1 MAGRP
6 FKESTLFQIQG
17 SRPQGAK
24 SLHALSFPQIR
35 MNSPQHV
42 SQRRV
47 QVRSVATRALC
58 RDDGEATGAASFC
71 CSLPAYT
78 RVWFPGTLLGFFA
91 CWWPYWPPFGHKD
104 KTCWLSPPGPLLQRS
119 LHRPEGMP
127 SVGTYSGA
135 VPCPATE
142 RPHRAPP
149 GGPPLWPAR
158 GAAYPILLPTV
169 LLPASSFVCALA
181 LPERRLHKAG
191 ASQSVYHG
199 NLSAWVR
206 PGRVQPEGHVACLI
220 LHFPSR
226 PRLSLL

>member
-135 VPCPATE
+135 VPCPALPPRGPIGLHLVA
-142 RPHRAPP
+142 RPSGQPVGQPTPSSCPPCSSLLPHLFVHWPSQKEGFIRQGLPSLCTTVTSAP
-149 GGPPLWPAR
+149 GSGLAECSLRGMWPA
-158 GAAYPILLPTV
+158 
-169 LLPASSFVCALA
+169 
-181 LPERRLHKAG
+181 
-191 ASQSVYHG
+191 
-199 NLSAWVR
+199 
-206 PGRVQPEGHVACLI
+206 
-220 LHFPSR
+220 
-226 PRLSLL
+226 